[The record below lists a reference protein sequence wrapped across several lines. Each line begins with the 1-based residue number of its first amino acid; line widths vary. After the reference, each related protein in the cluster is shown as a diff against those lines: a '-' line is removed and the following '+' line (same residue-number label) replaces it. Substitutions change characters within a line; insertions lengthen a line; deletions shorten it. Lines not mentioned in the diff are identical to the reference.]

1 MSDEFQEEGT
11 KEIILPDKF
20 KANEVKELLRI
31 IYVYRTEKG
40 IPLDEI
46 NEENCHNLLC
56 LAQEFQMAKITKI
69 FEDCIVKIMKES
81 FSAKKNPD
89 IIAELVFAQTYNL
102 KKLKQASIELAQ
114 SLILQELKKQKDY
127 DKISSDN
134 LQEIME
140 GM

>member
-1 MSDEFQEEGT
+1 
-11 KEIILPDKF
+11 
-20 KANEVKELLRI
+20 
-31 IYVYRTEKG
+31 
-40 IPLDEI
+40 
-46 NEENCHNLLC
+46 
-56 LAQEFQMAKITKI
+56 
-69 FEDCIVKIMKES
+69 MKQS

-140 GM
+140 GMWNKWRTLSDFWSITTLIFLFRGLQREILRKRPKNNNKAWLKFYEVILSI